1 MARVVV
7 IGANAAGATV
17 AANLNRTL
25 SDEHEVVLL
34 ERSNS
39 TSYSACGIPYWVAG
53 DVDSV
58 DDLVARTPQ
67 EHRDHGIDLRLGVEV
82 TGLDIEARRL
92 TLADGET
99 LDYDRLVLATGAE
112 PIRPDLP
119 GIGGGGILGVQSLED
134 GQAVLDAMAQ
144 QPRRVVV
151 VGSGYIGLEM
161 AEACVTRG
169 FDTTVV
175 ERADTP
181 LPIVESELGEQI
193 AEAMRSRGITLRSGT
208 DVTGFTLDG
217 GRVVAVEADGD
228 SIPADLVILGLGVQ
242 ARTELAVDVGL
253 PTGPR
258 RSLLVGPHQ
267 RVEGHD
273 DIWAAGDCV
282 ASVDRVTGEKVHIAL
297 GTHAN
302 KQGMV
307 AAASI
312 AADVRGDSSALTFPG
327 VVQTAITKFCS
338 LEISRTGLG
347 VQQARD
353 AGFDPVSA
361 SIVTTNIAGYMPG
374 AAEMTVL
381 MIADRSTRRLLG
393 AQIVG
398 AEDAALRIDVAGT
411 ALAGGLTVDEVVML
425 DLAYAPPFGSV
436 WSPLQV
442 AARAVVRALDS

>member
-1 MARVVV
+1 MSRTVV

-17 AANLNRTL
+17 AANLRRTL
-25 SDEHEVVLL
+25 PYEHEVVLL
-34 ERSNS
+34 ERTDN

-53 DVDSV
+53 DVDSA

-67 EHRDHGIDLRLGVEV
+67 EHRDHGIDLRVGVDV
-82 TGLDIEARRL
+82 TKLDPTARRL
-92 TLADGET
+92 TLADGDT
-99 LDYDRLVLATGAE
+99 LAYDRLVIATGAE
-112 PIRPDLP
+112 PLRPDLP
-119 GIGGGGILGVQSLED
+119 GIEGEGILGVQSLED
-134 GQAVLDAMAQ
+134 GQAVLDAMAL
-144 QPRRVVV
+144 QPGQVVV

-161 AEACVTRG
+161 AEACVARG

-175 ERADTP
+175 EQAPTP
-181 LPIVESELGEQI
+181 MPIVEAELGEQI
-193 AEAMRSRGITLRSGT
+193 ADAMRARGIDLRAST
-208 DVTGFTLDG
+208 AVTGFTLED
-217 GRVVAVEADGD
+217 GRVTAVEVEGE
-228 SIPADLVILGLGVQ
+228 SIPADLVILGLGVT
-242 ARTELAVDVGL
+242 ARSELAANAGL
-253 PTGPR
+253 PIGPKR
-258 RSLLVGPHQ
+258 AILVDRHQ
-267 RVEGHD
+267 RVQGHD

-282 ASVDRVTGEKVHIAL
+282 ASLDRVSGDQVHIAL

-312 AADVRGDSSALTFPG
+312 AADLLDDTTRMEFPG

-347 VQQARD
+347 VQQAKD

-361 SIVTTNIAGYMPG
+361 SIVTTNIAGYMPDS
-374 AAEMTVL
+374 AEMTVL

-398 AEDAALRIDVAGT
+398 AEDAALRIDVGGT
-411 ALAGGLTVDEVVML
+411 ALATGLTVDEVVML

-442 AARAVVRALDS
+442 AARAVVRALDE

>member
-119 GIGGGGILGVQSLED
+119 GIDGGGILGVQSLED

-193 AEAMRSRGITLRSGT
+193 AEAMRSRGITLRSG
-208 DVTGFTLDG
+208 
-217 GRVVAVEADGD
+217 
-228 SIPADLVILGLGVQ
+228 
-242 ARTELAVDVGL
+242 
-253 PTGPR
+253 
-258 RSLLVGPHQ
+258 
-267 RVEGHD
+267 
-273 DIWAAGDCV
+273 
-282 ASVDRVTGEKVHIAL
+282 
-297 GTHAN
+297 
-302 KQGMV
+302 
-307 AAASI
+307 
-312 AADVRGDSSALTFPG
+312 
-327 VVQTAITKFCS
+327 
-338 LEISRTGLG
+338 
-347 VQQARD
+347 
-353 AGFDPVSA
+353 
-361 SIVTTNIAGYMPG
+361 
-374 AAEMTVL
+374 
-381 MIADRSTRRLLG
+381 
-393 AQIVG
+393 
-398 AEDAALRIDVAGT
+398 
-411 ALAGGLTVDEVVML
+411 
-425 DLAYAPPFGSV
+425 
-436 WSPLQV
+436 
-442 AARAVVRALDS
+442 